1 MKKKLKAKIRAAIE
15 QQQNLRNAAVA
26 EGRSLTE
33 EEQSRFNSLQAEIDS
48 MNSQLRELPDD
59 EPEVGEPSETAAE

>member
-33 EEQSRFNSLQAEIDS
+33 DRN
-48 MNSQLRELPDD
+48 R
-59 EPEVGEPSETAAE
+59 